1 MTVTEGTKEDK
12 PIKTTKKRIIKR
24 QGKKQQI
31 TELVTVEERG
41 KTPIS
46 ILTEGPMEELIEE
59 IIKPLPA
66 PEQIKPSEVEKVCE
80 QITMTEEV
88 TKEGKPKKSLKRK

>member
-1 MTVTEGTKEDK
+1 
-12 PIKTTKKRIIKR
+12 
-24 QGKKQQI
+24 
-31 TELVTVEERG
+31 
-41 KTPIS
+41 
-46 ILTEGPMEELIEE
+46 MEELIEE

-88 TKEGKPKKSLKRK
+88 TKEGKPKKIVKKKIIKRKGREQQVSEVVTIEERDKPPVTIITDGPIEEINC